1 MKRLTEQQ
9 QADKIV
15 DITMKR
21 IHKYSFTPMT
31 STEVKDKICAFDLS
45 IEYCYNIID
54 SLKWF
59 HFDSKL
65 YWRDVQ
71 RIIMKEKI
79 LFIEINSEIIN

>member
-1 MKRLTEQQ
+1 MKKLTEQQ

-21 IHKYSFTPMT
+21 IHIHSFTPMT
-31 STEVKDKICAFDLS
+31 SNEIKDKICAFDLS

-59 HFDSKL
+59 QFDSSL

-79 LFIEINSEIIN
+79 LFIERHSELI

>member
-1 MKRLTEQQ
+1 MRKLTEQQ

-15 DITMKR
+15 DLTMKR
-21 IHKYSFTPMT
+21 IYVHSFNPMT
-31 STEVKDKICAFDLS
+31 SNELKDKICAFDLS

-59 HFDSKL
+59 QFDSSL

-79 LFIEINSEIIN
+79 LFIERHSELI

>member
-1 MKRLTEQQ
+1 MKRLNEQQ

-21 IHKYSFTPMT
+21 IYAHSFSPMT
-31 STEVKDKICAFDLS
+31 SNEMKDKLCAFDLS

-59 HFDSKL
+59 QFDSML

-79 LFIEINSEIIN
+79 LFVERNSNLI

>member
-1 MKRLTEQQ
+1 MKRLSEQQ

-21 IHKYSFTPMT
+21 IHVHSFSPMT
-31 STEVKDKICAFDLS
+31 SNEMKDKLCAFDLS

-59 HFDSKL
+59 QFDSML

-71 RIIMKEKI
+71 RIIMKDKI
-79 LFIEINSEIIN
+79 LFVERNSNLI

>member
-21 IHKYSFTPMT
+21 IHVHSFTPMT
-31 STEVKDKICAFDLS
+31 SNEIKDKICAFDLS
-45 IEYCYNIID
+45 IEYCYNVID

-59 HFDSKL
+59 QFDSSL

-79 LFIEINSEIIN
+79 LFIERHSELI

>member
-1 MKRLTEQQ
+1 MRRLTEQQ

-21 IHKYSFTPMT
+21 IYTHSFSPMT

-45 IEYCYNIID
+45 IEYCNNIID

-59 HFDSKL
+59 QIESKL

-71 RIIMKEKI
+71 RIVMKEKI
-79 LFIEINSEIIN
+79 LFIERHSELI